1 MAERIDYE
9 PEPFTTEPDAHEALE
24 RLLESLHRHGVLRFA
39 NDLVSAKTP
48 VAQVLVVGLSKPG
61 TLNAIQ
67 NLSIVLMALSRIEPS
82 QFYKTVFAITDALA
96 RLSDWQP
103 APDHDGHT
111 APGFTGAYKML
122 HDDALWQALTPLIE
136 AMKAFSAGLERQVDK
151 PISAFTGKPSSA

>member
-9 PEPFTTEPDAHEALE
+9 PDPPKIEPDAHEALE
-24 RLLESLHRHGVLRFA
+24 RLVQSLHEHGLLRFA
-39 NDLVSAKTP
+39 NDLVRAKTP
-48 VAQVLVVGLSKPG
+48 VAQVLVDGLAKPG

-67 NLSIVLMALSRIEPS
+67 NLSIVLMALSRIEPN
-82 QFYKTVFAITDALA
+82 QLYKTMFALTDALKCIGA
-96 RLSDWQP
+96 WQP
-103 APDHDGHT
+103 DADGEGHT

-136 AMKAFSAGLERQVDK
+136 AMKAFSAGLERPVDK

>member
-9 PEPFTTEPDAHEALE
+9 PEPPKIEPDAHEALE
-24 RLLESLHRHGVLRFA
+24 RLVQSLHEHGLLRFA
-39 NDLVSAKTP
+39 NDLVRAKTP
-48 VAQVLVVGLSKPG
+48 VAQVLVDGLAKPG

-67 NLSIVLMALSRIEPS
+67 NLSIVLMALSRIEPN
-82 QFYKTVFAITDALA
+82 QLYKTMFALTDALECICA
-96 RLSDWQP
+96 WQP
-103 APDHDGHT
+103 DADGEGHT

-136 AMKAFSAGLERQVDK
+136 AMKAFSAGLERPVDK

>member
-1 MAERIDYE
+1 MAERIYYE
-9 PEPFTTEPDAHEALE
+9 PEPPKTEPDAHEALE
-24 RLLESLHRHGVLRFA
+24 RLLQSLHAQGVLRFA

-48 VAQVLVVGLSKPG
+48 VTQVLVEGLSKPG

-82 QFYKTVFAITDALA
+82 QFYKTVFAVTDALA
-96 RLSDWQP
+96 RIGAWQP
-103 APDHDGHT
+103 DPDGEGHT

-136 AMKAFSAGLERQVDK
+136 AMKAFSAGLERHVDK
-151 PISAFTGKPSSA
+151 PISAFTGKPSTA